1 MVGRLVDWSDVRTD
15 DWWVGQSVGQLV
27 GWSVGRLVG
36 RVDSWLV
43 GWLVG
48 WSVGWSDSRLDR
60 GTVELMSCSDWIL
73 LMKFV
78 NSPLYFLE
86 KNKRNSPLF

>member
-1 MVGRLVDWSDVRTD
+1 MGRSIAWTVSWLVSWS
-15 DWWVGQSVGQLV
+15 V
-27 GWSVGRLVG
+27 GWSGG
-36 RVDSWLV
+36 QLV

-48 WSVGWSDSRLDR
+48 QSVGLTVGWSDSRLDR

-78 NSPLYFLE
+78 NSPSYFLE